1 MTNIQ
6 HLYIGIYVSFNGV
19 VLNSSTYLL
28 KIVICTLVIKKIT
41 TLILPGVI
49 PQDGQW
55 LRPDEQPVNCIDVTP
70 SDPFQ
75 CTDNGTQNDAKITLY
90 LNDHN
95 HFGTGAELQYK
106 CCLPTNSDPTTNIMI
121 INVFGKYIRSN

>member
-1 MTNIQ
+1 M
-6 HLYIGIYVSFNGV
+6 
-19 VLNSSTYLL
+19 VLNSNTHSL

-41 TLILPGVI
+41 TLILLGEI
-49 PQDGQW
+49 LQDGQW

-90 LNDHN
+90 LNDHT
-95 HFGTGAELQYK
+95 HFGVEAELQYK
-106 CCLPTNSDPTTNIMI
+106 CCLPTNCSDPTTNI
-121 INVFGKYIRSN
+121 

>member
-1 MTNIQ
+1 M
-6 HLYIGIYVSFNGV
+6 
-19 VLNSSTYLL
+19 VLNNNTFIEDSDLHLGNHKDNY
-28 KIVICTLVIKKIT
+28 IDC
-41 TLILPGVI
+41 ILPGEI
-49 PQDGQW
+49 LQDGQW
-55 LRPDEQPVNCIDVTP
+55 LRPDGQPVNCIDVTP

-90 LNDHN
+90 LNDHT

-106 CCLPTNSDPTTNIMI
+106 CCLPTNCSDPTTNIMI